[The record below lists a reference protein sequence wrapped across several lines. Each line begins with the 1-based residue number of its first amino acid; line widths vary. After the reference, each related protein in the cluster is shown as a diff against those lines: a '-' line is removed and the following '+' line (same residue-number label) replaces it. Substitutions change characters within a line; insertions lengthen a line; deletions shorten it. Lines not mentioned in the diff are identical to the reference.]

1 MAANLSLSILKK
13 VAQVKIIRY
22 SSSIAGFKPRRS
34 LLYVPGD
41 ENKKVQKASGLD
53 ADVVVLDCEDGVAQ
67 SKKAEC
73 RDNIC
78 RLLPTLDFGR
88 SESAVRIN
96 SIDTEYA
103 AEDIKAVFSS
113 EALPKALMVPK
124 IEERDQLVWF
134 KSKVNDLMKNHT
146 DQSPLKVI
154 CQTETPIGMMNLRG
168 ILEEC
173 LIPDEKLQFEAFV
186 FGSDDFLASI
196 GGTRT
201 ESAIELL
208 FARQNFIMHV
218 KGFGLQAI
226 DMVYI
231 NFKDQEGLARQSSDG
246 AKMGFTGKQI
256 IHPAQIDV
264 VNKAFAPTEE
274 RIDYAE
280 RLVKA
285 FDAHQLTGKGAF
297 AFEGNMIDMPTV
309 LQAQNILN
317 LAKAI
322 V

>member
-67 SKKAEC
+67 SKK
-73 RDNIC
+73 
-78 RLLPTLDFGR
+78 
-88 SESAVRIN
+88 
-96 SIDTEYA
+96 
-103 AEDIKAVFSS
+103 
-113 EALPKALMVPK
+113 
-124 IEERDQLVWF
+124 F

-146 DQSPLKVI
+146 NQSPLKVI

-173 LIPDEKLQFEAFV
+173 LIPDKNLQFEAFV

-231 NFKDQEGLARQSSDG
+231 NFKDQEGLERQSSDG

-322 V
+322 A